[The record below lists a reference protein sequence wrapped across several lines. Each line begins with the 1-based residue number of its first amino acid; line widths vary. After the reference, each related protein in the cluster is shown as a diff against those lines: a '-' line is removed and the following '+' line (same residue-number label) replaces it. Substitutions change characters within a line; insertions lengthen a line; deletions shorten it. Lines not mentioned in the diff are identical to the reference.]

1 MENKNYKNMI
11 ETAKK
16 AVEGLNLD
24 ESMKM
29 KAFEKVLDDLLGK
42 NKPENSIT
50 STTNNKKGK
59 TMVRKTT
66 NNEKKENLLE
76 TLDKLKAED
85 FNKIHNLKKSLD
97 WSLYILQVLRDKY
110 SIDGLIPSEIAT
122 ILSEKFRIKTNQ
134 FGIGMALMKAKE
146 YVDRNK
152 TTTRGGTAYKYRI
165 MKKGEDYIKQQ
176 IKEDNNHSGRSN
188 SPNTN
193 SNSS

>member
-1 MENKNYKNMI
+1 MENKDYKEMI

-42 NKPENSIT
+42 NKSEST
-50 STTNNKKGK
+50 SVIATHNKK
-59 TMVRKTT
+59 RKTIANKT
-66 NNEKKENLLE
+66 IKNNEKEEQLE
-76 TLDKLKAED
+76 ILNKLKAED
-85 FNKIHNLKKSLD
+85 FARIHNLKKSLD

-110 SIDGLIPSEIAT
+110 SVDGLIPSEIAA

-134 FGIGMALMKAKE
+134 FVIGMALMNAKE
-146 YVDRNK
+146 YVDRHK
-152 TTTRGGTAYKYRI
+152 TTTRGGMAYKYRI
-165 MKKGEDYIKQQ
+165 MKKGEDYIKQK
-176 IKEDNNHSGRSN
+176 IEESDNRSGHSN
-188 SPNTN
+188 KPNTN